1 MAIDY
6 EQRAAWHWDRAEQAH
21 TEGDPQL
28 AAEHEHSAGIC
39 EQFAHED
46 TTGTAAA

>member
-6 EQRAAWHWDRAEQAH
+6 EQRAALHWDRAEQARA
-21 TEGDPQL
+21 EGDPQL
-28 AAEHEHSAGIC
+28 AAEHEHAAGIC

-46 TTGTAAA
+46 ATGAVAA